1 MLLQVGN
8 RGDVAFAQ
16 RADGQRIQRERP
28 SGQKNVDGGKLRQVE
43 QRGGNAG
50 GDCRLFVVG
59 EHAAGNQVDRRD
71 ARRDF
76 NAYKPRSL
84 RRGRAH
90 GGCAAL
96 QQRLKRGE
104 GLVVQAGVGEQAA
117 DRRVGRAVGV
127 RIGKPRVKAV
137 QHLIVADRSGGG
149 IGDGRGQ
156 RLADGI
162 AGGDEKPVAAGQ
174 QQRHCDGQRKHAR
187 GGFTHAL
194 SLPWFSEAAAAPP

>member
-8 RGDVAFAQ
+8 RGDVALAQ

-59 EHAAGNQVDRRD
+59 EHAAGNQVDCRD

-84 RRGRAH
+84 RCGRAH

-117 DRRVGRAVGV
+117 DRRVGRA
-127 RIGKPRVKAV
+127 RRRSDRKATRKSCS
-137 QHLIVADRSGGG
+137 AFDRRRQERRGNWRRARAASR
-149 IGDGRGQ
+149 GRNRRG
-156 RLADGI
+156 RR
-162 AGGDEKPVAAGQ
+162 E
-174 QQRHCDGQRKHAR
+174 AR
-187 GGFTHAL
+187 R
-194 SLPWFSEAAAAPP
+194 SRSAAAPSRRQAQACARRIYSCAFPPVVF